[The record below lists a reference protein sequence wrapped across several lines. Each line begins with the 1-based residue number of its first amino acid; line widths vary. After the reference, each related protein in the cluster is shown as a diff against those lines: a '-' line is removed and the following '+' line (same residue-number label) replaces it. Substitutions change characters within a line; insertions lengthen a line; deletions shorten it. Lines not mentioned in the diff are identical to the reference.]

1 MRDFDTSNTICH
13 PQRSSGS
20 ASCGELWIIRRFAR
34 YDKLRRF
41 KRMKLKLIKIAIFL
55 VALVPLGRLAWNALH
70 HGLGANPIE
79 VITHS
84 TGDWTLIFVLT
95 TLSITPFR
103 RITRQY
109 WLIGVRR
116 MIGLFAFCYGT
127 LHFLTYIWLDKF
139 FDLHEMW
146 KDIAKRPF
154 ITVGF
159 SAFVLMVP
167 LALTSTAWSIR
178 RLGGKNWQRLHRLIY
193 LTGILGVVHYYWL
206 VKADIRKPVEYG
218 AVLGILLLYRV
229 GVWASEKRKRPAI
242 PAPARSWG

>member
-1 MRDFDTSNTICH
+1 MNRLRILKSLLFPAALI
-13 PQRSSGS
+13 PLARL
-20 ASCGELWIIRRFAR
+20 LW
-34 YDKLRRF
+34 K
-41 KRMKLKLIKIAIFL
+41 
-55 VALVPLGRLAWNALH
+55 ALH
-70 HGLGANPIE
+70 GGLGANPIE

-95 TLSITPFR
+95 TLSITPLR
-103 RITRQY
+103 RITHQY

-116 MIGLFAFCYGT
+116 MVGLFAFFYGT

-139 FDLHEMW
+139 FDVHEMM

-159 SAFVLMVP
+159 SAFVLMIP

-193 LTGILGVVHYYWL
+193 LTGILGVIHYYWL
-206 VKADIRKPVEYG
+206 VKANHRKPIEYG
-218 AVLGILLLYRV
+218 IVLTLLLAYRV
-229 GVWASEKRKRPAI
+229 AVWAIEKRKPGAI
-242 PAPARSWG
+242 PSPASGRAEVTRA